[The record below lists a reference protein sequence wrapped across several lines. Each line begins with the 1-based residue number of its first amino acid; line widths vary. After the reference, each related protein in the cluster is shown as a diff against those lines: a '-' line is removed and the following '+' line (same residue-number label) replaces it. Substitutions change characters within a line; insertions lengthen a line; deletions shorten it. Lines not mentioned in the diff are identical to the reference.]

1 MKTLNQ
7 VGVYLQ
13 DQLEWNNWN
22 LLLSGRQDWSQVN
35 TRDRTSGGKEQT
47 YNDAQFTGRAGLLY
61 AFDNGI
67 SPYVSYSTSFDP
79 NLYPSAPGADPLK
92 PTTGK
97 QTEMG
102 VKYQIPGGN
111 TLLTLSWFD
120 ITQRNVASY
129 NRLTSAYEQIGE
141 VKSKGL
147 RRKYMP
153 SRRRRSS

>member
-1 MKTLNQ
+1 
-7 VGVYLQ
+7 
-13 DQLEWNNWN
+13 
-22 LLLSGRQDWSQVN
+22 
-35 TRDRTSGGKEQT
+35 
-47 YNDAQFTGRAGLLY
+47 NDAQFTGRAGLLY

-79 NLYPSAPGADPLK
+79 NLYPGAPGADPLK

-97 QTEMG
+97 QTEVG

-129 NRLTSAYEQIGE
+129 NR
-141 VKSKGL
+141 
-147 RRKYMP
+147 
-153 SRRRRSS
+153 

>member
-1 MKTLNQ
+1 
-7 VGVYLQ
+7 
-13 DQLEWNNWN
+13 
-22 LLLSGRQDWSQVN
+22 
-35 TRDRTSGGKEQT
+35 TSGGKEQT

-97 QTEMG
+97 QTEVG

-120 ITQRNVASY
+120 IT
-129 NRLTSAYEQIGE
+129 
-141 VKSKGL
+141 
-147 RRKYMP
+147 
-153 SRRRRSS
+153 